1 MAEQVR
7 FARRH
12 WGSAAASSGNSET
25 VHWTL
30 SAPNGDVPF
39 ESHPLFIITTKDL
52 PHGRSFVI
60 GGAGEI
66 RTHGRLSTVTRFPV
80 VPVMTTS
87 ILLHDQCGRA
97 YVAALDYDTILFA

>member
-7 FARRH
+7 FVRRH

-39 ESHPLFIITTKDL
+39 ESPLLFIRTTKDL
-52 PHGRSFVI
+52 PM
-60 GGAGEI
+60 GGLLLLAEQ
-66 RTHGRLSTVTRFPV
+66 VRFELTDGFRP
-80 VPVMTTS
+80 S
-87 ILLHDQCGRA
+87 HDFQSCP
-97 YVAALDYDTILFA
+97 L

>member
-1 MAEQVR
+1 MLAEQVR

-39 ESHPLFIITTKDL
+39 ESHLLFIITTKD
-52 PHGRSFVI
+52 PRK
-60 GGAGEI
+60 GGLLLLAEQ
-66 RTHGRLSTVTRFPV
+66 VRFELTDGFRP
-80 VPVMTTS
+80 S
-87 ILLHDQCGRA
+87 HDFQSCP
-97 YVAALDYDTILFA
+97 L

>member
-1 MAEQVR
+1 MLAEQVR

-30 SAPNGDVPF
+30 SAPHGDVPF
-39 ESHPLFIITTKDL
+39 ESHYYNCKKTTTRM
-52 PHGRSFVI
+52 GGCFF

-87 ILLHDQCGRA
+87 ILLHYQCGRA